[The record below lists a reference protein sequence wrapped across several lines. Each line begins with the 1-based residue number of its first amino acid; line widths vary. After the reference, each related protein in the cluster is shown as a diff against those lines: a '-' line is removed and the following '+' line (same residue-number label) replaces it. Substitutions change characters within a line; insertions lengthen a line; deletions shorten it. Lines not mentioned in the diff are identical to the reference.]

1 VELKIRVEGAIP
13 SKVWKNHIHLIVYP
27 YAYPIFERR
36 ELEVAKTHQHP
47 HK

>member
-13 SKVWKNHIHLIVYP
+13 SKVWKNHIHLIVDP

-36 ELEVAKTHQHP
+36 QLEVAKNSSTP
-47 HK
+47 P